1 MPKNA
6 EIYTCKICDFKC
18 SKLSNY
24 TSHKMTAKHKMM
36 TNDDKN
42 DDKKMPKN
50 AAALIE
56 PQFVCE
62 C

>member
-36 TNDDKN
+36 TNYDKN

-50 AAALIE
+50 AAALI
-56 PQFVCE
+56 
-62 C
+62 